1 MNELDELSEMI
12 ETLRARAE
20 RLRDLR
26 ASIDLFEDPYIINT
40 SRNLSRLDTKL
51 TTMLRTAEEN
61 ALAALC

>member
-26 ASIDLFEDPYIINT
+26 ASIDLFEDPYVINT

-51 TTMLRTAEEN
+51 SAMLRTVEEN
-61 ALAALC
+61 ALAAL